1 MALMQPRMQAV
12 DGRVPHAMDMPE
24 TKWESGPTGVQTNDP
39 GPLTKAFT
47 NYSSTGHASI
57 AQSKFKNRLRTYRGS
72 GVRHS

>member
-24 TKWESGPTGVQTNDP
+24 MKWESDPAEVRTNDP

-47 NYSSTGHASI
+47 N
-57 AQSKFKNRLRTYRGS
+57 
-72 GVRHS
+72 